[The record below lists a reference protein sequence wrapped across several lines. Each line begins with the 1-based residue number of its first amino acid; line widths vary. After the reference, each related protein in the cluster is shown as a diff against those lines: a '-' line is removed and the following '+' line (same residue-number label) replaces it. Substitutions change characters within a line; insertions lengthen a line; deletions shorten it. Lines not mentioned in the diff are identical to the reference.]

1 MAKYKV
7 GDTFIATITEID
19 TAGMGTT
26 YVLNDSVIVDEA
38 RMQNFN
44 PYENRS
50 NSPVDEPKEDKAR
63 EYTIDELKERILVMV
78 HLLNK
83 TVEAYEDAT
92 RKVKSAIDTADGM
105 IKG

>member
-7 GDTFIATITEID
+7 GDAFIATITDVND
-19 TAGMGTT
+19 TGMGVT
-26 YVLNDSVIVDEA
+26 YELDERA
-38 RMQNFN
+38 VVSEKDLDTLTLFK
-44 PYENRS
+44 PS
-50 NSPVDEPKEDKAR
+50 NLPVDEQKEDKAR

-92 RKVKSAIDTADGM
+92 RKVKSAIDTADDV